1 MIIFINAYRT
11 KPDEFNKRLEK
22 VEEINKPAPVTG
34 DSKEREFSM
43 PTRPKSD
50 LSSQTSMKKE
60 KVWSNIPAQF
70 FVHVSLFEKS
80 ISRTR

>member
-1 MIIFINAYRT
+1 MIIFINAYRI

-22 VEEINKPAPVTG
+22 VEEINKPVPVTG

-43 PTRPKSD
+43 PTKPKSG

-60 KVWSNIPAQF
+60 KVMSNQSF
-70 FVHVSLFEKS
+70 LLNFCVCLSSLCF
-80 ISRTR
+80 